1 MAPQMQ
7 RFQKGTHWMDI
18 DTALYTP
25 IAQGM
30 VLLKRAKQNSEAKAF
45 YGFMQSEEAGEILR
59 DYGYRLP

>member
-1 MAPQMQ
+1 
-7 RFQKGTHWMDI
+7 MDI

-45 YGFMQSEEAGEILR
+45 YDFMQSEEAGEILR